1 MLYEQRLGGEPLV
14 SAHAISKEISKILEL
29 PVGDV
34 GHRTVE
40 ILYWMR
46 DKIRKDLDIML
57 NEMER
62 EEQERTIRIED
73 AYGSPD
79 HVKLVPNYRSIENM
93 PEFIKEEELS
103 ENDKNIIQEIA
114 MRLDERS
121 KEEGF

>member
-1 MLYEQRLGGEPLV
+1 MLYEERLGGEPLV
-14 SAHAISKEISKILEL
+14 SAHAISKEISKILKL

-34 GHRTVE
+34 SHRTVE

-62 EEQERTIRIED
+62 EEQERTVRIED

-79 HVKLVPNYRSIENM
+79 YVKLVPNYRSIENM
-93 PEFIKEEELS
+93 PEFIKEE
-103 ENDKNIIQEIA
+103 
-114 MRLDERS
+114 
-121 KEEGF
+121 GF